1 MKWFILVFMLGMN
14 ADGTK
19 DTFLY
24 FQPEF
29 DTVEQCQQYVY
40 QNSAELR
47 KQMIVEFNG
56 RSIEQVFCI
65 REDKINKV
73 LQIPKEP
80 GKQV

>member
-14 ADGTK
+14 PDGTK

-40 QNSAELR
+40 QNSTELR
-47 KQMIVEFNG
+47 NQMLIEFQG
-56 RSIEQVFCI
+56 RSIEQVYCI

-80 GKQV
+80 GKEI